1 MMAIEKKSVQYAG
14 LLNERGFTLAEML
27 LALTVFFVIMSML
40 PAGLN
45 TVLKDGFSAR
55 RIQGFEWKVFNS
67 QMKRELREAELVTV
81 KKEKLIVQKGSN
93 IILYEKYGNSIRRR
107 VNYAGHEVMLQNVS
121 QMKFS
126 AAENGV
132 GIYVKDGWDK
142 EYSSNVR
149 SFITLEVRE

>member
-1 MMAIEKKSVQYAG
+1 MAIEKKSVQYAG